1 MADFADLIDLVD
13 ATAKSLLGGE
23 LIVSAATLTK
33 FTPGTRTPG
42 AENAGTNPTSVT
54 YACEGI
60 VQRFDAGM
68 VDADIAQGAIAH
80 KTIVRRE
87 DRRISL
93 LIATLPADVE
103 PKPGDKITI
112 QGATYVILDG
122 VERDPASFMFTCHGR
137 K

>member
-1 MADFADLIDLVD
+1 MASFADLIDMVD

-33 FTPGTRTPG
+33 VTPGTRTPG
-42 AENAGTNPTSVT
+42 ALGAGTNPTTV
-54 YACEGI
+54 AHDCEGI
-60 VQRFDAGM
+60 VQDFDTGLI
-68 VDADIAQGAIAH
+68 DG
-80 KTIVRRE
+80 TLVRRE

-93 LIATLPADVE
+93 LIATLPPGVE
-103 PKPGDKITI
+103 PKPSDKVTI
-112 QGATYVILDG
+112 QGTTYVVLDG